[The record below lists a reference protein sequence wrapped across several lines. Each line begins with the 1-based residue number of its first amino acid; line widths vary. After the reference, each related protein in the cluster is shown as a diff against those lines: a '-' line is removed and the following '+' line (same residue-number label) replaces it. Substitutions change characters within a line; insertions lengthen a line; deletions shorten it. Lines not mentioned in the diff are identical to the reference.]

1 MQSEGQ
7 RWIISVWGEDDHAG
21 FVFGCRANATLAN
34 PHRRDTY
41 FYTLASAPLHYNCSA
56 LTMFVSNISPTSN
69 PVTRIIAPALACQL
83 TKDPGA
89 TARI

>member
-41 FYTLASAPLHYNCSA
+41 FYTLASAPLQYNCSA